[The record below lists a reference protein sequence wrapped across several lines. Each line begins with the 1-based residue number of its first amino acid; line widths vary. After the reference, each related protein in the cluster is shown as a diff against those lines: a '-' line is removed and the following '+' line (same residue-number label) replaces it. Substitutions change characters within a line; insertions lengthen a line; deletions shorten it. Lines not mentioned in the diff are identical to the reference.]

1 MKTGKENML
10 SSVPSKKFYTE
21 QMLALLRTDLSSKKF
36 YTEQMLALLRTDR
49 MQLRNHVD
57 T

>member
-21 QMLALLRTDLSSKKF
+21 QMLALLRTD
-36 YTEQMLALLRTDR
+36 R